1 MMTENPNVTLV
12 IPRSQNVPKGGVG
25 GAYQT
30 MVQRIRNPE
39 PESGLCEEHILLA
52 QDVEL
57 RIPIQDSGGDELVK
71 DTDNERRQDGE
82 NDVIEGQRP

>member
-1 MMTENPNVTLV
+1 MITENPNVIFV
-12 IPRSQNVPKGGVG
+12 IPSSQNVPKGEVE

-30 MVQRIRNPE
+30 MVQRIRDPE
-39 PESGLCEEHILLA
+39 PESGLGEEYILLA

-57 RIPIQDSGGDELVK
+57 RIPIQDTGRDELVK

-82 NDVIEGQRP
+82 NDVIERQRP